1 MRGRFGKLFKNLR
14 VVVLIICLI
23 LAISAI
29 RPNPL
34 QEGVAIRTILSNS
47 STNLAGMQSP
57 KPNLPPMSR
66 EIVTAINN
74 RDITSVEDY
83 EEAIG
88 LARINTSMQIRTNQ
102 GLYRVIPKEGFIQVE
117 TNETVFAQ
125 VAVIREIFENQ
136 NGSMIAVNKTFNETQ
151 EIPKVIDVSSGI
163 ADIGLRVYDAPL
175 SNIRK
180 GLDLQGGTRVMLQ
193 PEKKLNAEDMD
204 NLLAVMK
211 ERLNVYGLSDLVIR
225 EAGDLSGGQFVLVEI
240 AGATEEEVKTLLAQ
254 QGKFEASISGQTV
267 FSGGKDIT
275 FVCRSPDCSGLDPS
289 RGCQDLGEG
298 WFCRFRF
305 SISMTP
311 EAAQRQADA
320 TANLEVITESGSQF
334 LSEDIVL
341 YLDDREVDR
350 LRIGAE
356 LKGSA
361 DTGIQISGSG
371 VGVTEQEAAVNSLQ
385 NMKRLQTIMIT
396 GSLPYKL
403 DIVKVDSLS
412 PLLGQDLL
420 NNALFIGLIAIL
432 VIALCIYIRY
442 RKLQVV
448 IPLLI
453 TSFSELIILM
463 GVAALIGWNIDLA
476 AIAGIII
483 AIGTGVDHQIL
494 ITDETLK
501 GEIKQIFNWRERIKG
516 AFFIIMGAYLTTLA
530 AMFPL
535 VFAGAGLLKGF
546 AIITMI
552 GVSIGVFIT
561 RPAYAAMVEIL
572 LKE

>member
-1 MRGRFGKLFKNLR
+1 MARRISKLFKNLR
-14 VVVLIICLI
+14 VLVLIICLV

-47 STNLAGMQSP
+47 SANLAGMQSP

-66 EIVTAINN
+66 EVITSINN

-83 EEAIG
+83 EDALG

-102 GLYRVIPKEGFIQVE
+102 GLYRVIPKEAFIQVE

-125 VAVIREIFENQ
+125 VEVIREIFENQ

-151 EIPKVIDVSSGI
+151 EIAKVIDVSAGV

-275 FVCRSPDCSGLDPS
+275 FVCRSPDCSGLDPGH
-289 RGCQDLGEG
+289 GCRDLGDG

-311 EAAQRQADA
+311 EAARRQADA

-420 NNALFIGLIAIL
+420 NNALFIGLIGIL
-432 VIALCIYIRY
+432 VIALCIFIRY